1 MGIHD
6 RSCVPVWQETIV
18 QLILGVMGIYFPA
31 SSQNLSGIVLN
42 VCVCP
47 FKTSLFCLVVLP
59 QGNIY
64 AITEEFWVTFF
75 LNLGYPLPPSNQTPS
90 HSLSLSL
97 SLFVL
102 YCKLVCLFCM
112 TNTCESH
119 NKSQVRAPWR
129 NIFHTLF
136 IGTELSRYWHK
147 AVTCEVKIMKK

>member
-1 MGIHD
+1 MIAL
-6 RSCVPVWQETIV
+6 CMPVWRETIV
-18 QLILGVMGIYFPA
+18 QLILGVMGTHFPT

-42 VCVCP
+42 VYVCP
-47 FKTSLFCLVVLP
+47 FKTSLFCFVVVLP

-64 AITEEFWVTFF
+64 AVTEQYWVTCF
-75 LNLGYPLPPSNQTPS
+75 LNLGYSLPPYPTPKP
-90 HSLSLSL
+90 LSL
-97 SLFVL
+97 SLFFLSVL